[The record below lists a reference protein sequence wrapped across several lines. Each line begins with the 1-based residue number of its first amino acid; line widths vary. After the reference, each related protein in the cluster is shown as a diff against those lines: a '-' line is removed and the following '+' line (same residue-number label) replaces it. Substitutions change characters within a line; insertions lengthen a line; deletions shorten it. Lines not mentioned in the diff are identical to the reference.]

1 MLWPK
6 KSYKEFDTKK
16 NSCSSKIPL
25 PPHNFSNGPSLIT
38 GGDYFFFAQKEGEYS
53 REAIISNIA
62 HWKLGL
68 TVVVLISGAFVL
80 SRLTTN
86 DVHIGV
92 IHLHIAVPT
101 ITCFCLTLRVIHKDI
116 ERTIS
121 TQRYIGMR
129 LKLVNTRLKL

>member
-1 MLWPK
+1 MANLWINHLQMKTEITLFPRI
-6 KSYKEFDTKK
+6 F
-16 NSCSSKIPL
+16 L
-25 PPHNFSNGPSLIT
+25 PGAIIS
-38 GGDYFFFAQKEGEYS
+38 FFAQKEGEYS

-68 TVVVLISGAFVL
+68 TVVVLISGTLVQ

-86 DVHIGV
+86 GVHIGV
-92 IHLHIAVPT
+92 IHFHIAVPT